1 MGEKVVMPP
10 PRSEPPDASPD
21 ARPAPTGYLTGV
33 GVRKIYPGGT
43 RALGG
48 VDFSIERGE
57 GVVLLGH
64 NGSGKSTLLRCL
76 NGLESTTEGSIR
88 FDGLDITTANKPA
101 LRAVRRRIG
110 VIFQKFNLVRNLSAF
125 QNVLFGALGE
135 VGFLHSL
142 HPLAKRG
149 LRVKAMAC
157 LERVGLGGK
166 AMQRA
171 DSLSGGQQQRVAI
184 ARALMQEP
192 EVLLADEPIASL
204 DPKAARQVMELLW
217 EVGKERRF
225 TVVCALHQL
234 DAALEFGE
242 RLIGLKEGLKVLDAP
257 GAGLSRTDLAWLYE
271 NVADARE
278 DEGDAFASDS

>member
-1 MGEKVVMPP
+1 M
-10 PRSEPPDASPD
+10 
-21 ARPAPTGYLTGV
+21 
-33 GVRKIYPGGT
+33 YPGGT

-76 NGLESTTEGSIR
+76 NGLERTTEGSIR
-88 FDGLDITTANKPA
+88 FDGLDITTANKPT

-142 HPLAKRG
+142 HPLAKRA
-149 LRVKAMAC
+149 LRAKAMAC

-184 ARALMQEP
+184 ARALMQDP

-217 EVGKERRF
+217 EVGKERHF

-242 RLIGLKEGLKVLDAP
+242 RLIGLKEGRKVLDAP
-257 GAGLSRTDLAWLYE
+257 CAGLSRADLAWLYDG
-271 NVADARE
+271 VAEAPGEEDDALAP
-278 DEGDAFASDS
+278 AFESKPGGAARNDRSPRPKAARNPFEADQD